1 MKSHAKILALL
12 ALFALAQ
19 PRLSASA
26 DGTTRL
32 EEFSFQGNSFA
43 LEGAFAPG
51 QADIYLRQERGRQ
64 RLSDGMKGE
73 NLLLGAR
80 VGAGNF
86 YVFWLNYRRRA
97 VRLAYYDHLR
107 RRSRMLPL
115 KGFSALGL
123 PEVVERDNRPAAL
136 LFLGNRADND
146 DLFYYEFPSGT
157 LSALTSTPYCE
168 KGFTWRR
175 SAAGLEFETIHLNG
189 RCRYRFD
196 AASRRSTLLGEEKR
210 ALPRRRHAVAAG
222 PEYYNTFVG
231 FGDSITWGQIEGVQR
246 LDLCYLTQ
254 MRDFKLA
261 LDYGPCDFF
270 NLGVPG
276 DGTLQGAERV
286 DTDLSGL
293 PAFYF
298 LLMLGVND
306 VIHADFSLSS
316 SLENIAYIMDAALA
330 RGMRVIVST
339 LTPRKDERAQTQWY
353 WNNLYSLSAGILGL
367 AAQKGTASIDSLA
380 AFMASDPPDGWK
392 DLLETPGTVI
402 IDGQEVVIKGN
413 HPNNE
418 GHALIA
424 SLFSAALIAFPPLPP
439 ANVKVLNP
447 DGAVVRTATWD
458 PSPESDFD
466 HFHIEF
472 GFKAGER
479 PYAVNTQSGYY
490 QFRLFPFL
498 PALDFRIRTVDR
510 SGRSSDF
517 RAPGGTAAGAR
528 RSPLA
533 E

>member
-12 ALFALAQ
+12 ALTALAHG
-19 PRLSASA
+19 LSADA
-26 DGTTRL
+26 TTRL
-32 EEFSFQGNSFA
+32 EEFSFQGNSYVLEGDFA
-43 LEGAFAPG
+43 LG
-51 QADIYLRQERGRQ
+51 QADIYLRRERDRQ

-73 NLLLGAR
+73 NLLLGTR
-80 VGAGNF
+80 RGNGNF
-86 YVFWLNYRRRA
+86 YVFWLNYRRRS
-97 VRLAYYDHLR
+97 VRLAYYDLQR

-115 KGFSALGL
+115 EGFSALGL
-123 PEVVERDNRPAAL
+123 PEAVERDGRLAAL
-136 LFLGNRADND
+136 LFLGNRSNND

-175 SAAGLEFETIHLNG
+175 TAAGLEFETTHLGG

-196 AASRRSTLLGEEKR
+196 AASRRSVLLAEER
-210 ALPRRRHAVAAG
+210 PNPPRRRRAAAAG
-222 PEYYNTFVG
+222 AEYFNTFAG

-254 MRDFKLA
+254 MRDRYLA
-261 LDYGPCDFF
+261 LDYGPSDFF

-286 DTDLSGL
+286 DSDLSGL

-367 AAQKGTASIDSLA
+367 AAQKGTASIDPLS
-380 AFMASDPPDGWK
+380 AFMATEPPDGWK

-439 ANVKVLNP
+439 ANIKVLNP
-447 DGAVVRTATWD
+447 SSAVVRTATWD
-458 PSPESDFD
+458 SCPESDFD

-472 GFKAGER
+472 GFKPGER
-479 PYAVNTQSGYY
+479 PYVLNTQAGFHS
-490 QFRLFPFL
+490 FWLFPFL
-498 PALDFRIRTVDR
+498 PVLDFRIQTVDR
-510 SGRSSDF
+510 SGLASDF